1 MSVQKLLKL
10 LVTDDKP
17 LCFPEG
23 FLPCVLSVNQKT
35 LEYLHTQWMSMSTC
49 VVIMMI
55 HKNGMHFFSCHYL
68 PADWVELDDRLRHVF
83 VNVEG
88 VDDRVD
94 FERHFILLAPV
105 ADLVEVIQVALSTLG
120 SANQLIGTFVKT
132 VTGDGQNVQ
141 IVTYKK
147 ERERWYKEVILQCG

>member
-1 MSVQKLLKL
+1 M
-10 LVTDDKP
+10 
-17 LCFPEG
+17 
-23 FLPCVLSVNQKT
+23 
-35 LEYLHTQWMSMSTC
+35 
-49 VVIMMI
+49 
-55 HKNGMHFFSCHYL
+55 
-68 PADWVELDDRLRHVF
+68 LRHVF

-94 FERHFILLAPV
+94 FERHFILLAPG

-120 SANQLIGTFVKT
+120 SANQLIGTFVET

-147 ERERWYKEVILQCG
+147 ERDRVGTKRLSYNVVNK